1 MHARGPK
8 VDGVEQLRGQ
18 RSTTQHDRG
27 NQWEESKAEADAAL
41 QLSRIRGAA
50 TRSWLP
56 DPKLQEHEER
66 QDEAGYPNEGECG
79 KTYGRP
85 AYSW

>member
-1 MHARGPK
+1 M

-27 NQWEESKAEADAAL
+27 NQWEESKVEADTAL
-41 QLSRIRGAA
+41 QLNRIRGAA

-66 QDEAGYPNEGECG
+66 QIEAGYLTQMREYAG
-79 KTYGRP
+79 KPTGGLHTP
-85 AYSW
+85 GNDH